1 MRDKSM
7 NEFIGTAAG
16 DTIGLVVS
24 NLDSVLQAHMG
35 YDTKFRAFGII
46 GSRTGAGGQIKAVDD
61 AVKATNTKVL
71 AIQLPRDTKGGGGH
85 GNFIV
90 IGAMD
95 VSAARAC
102 IEKALEYVNKNA
114 GELYITEAGHLEF
127 QYSARAGEAIHK
139 AFGSPMDKAYGFIC
153 AAPAP
158 IGMVIAD
165 RALKAAPVDVVTCM
179 TPNKGTSH
187 SNEVILIISGESSAV
202 YTAVREAKDNGIEL
216 LGKMGTKPTSLLT
229 PYI

>member
-1 MRDKSM
+1 M

-24 NLDSVLQAHMG
+24 NLDPLLQVHME
-35 YDTKFRAFGII
+35 YDKAYRAFGII

-61 AVKATNTKVL
+61 AVKATNTEIL
-71 AIQLPRDTKGGGGH
+71 SIELPRDTKGGGGH

-90 IGAMD
+90 IGAKD
-95 VSAARAC
+95 VSAAHDC
-102 IEKALEYVNKNA
+102 IEKALENINKNA

-127 QYSARAGEAIHK
+127 QYSARAGEVIHK
-139 AFGSPMDKAYGFIC
+139 AFGSPLDKAYGFIC
-153 AAPAP
+153 ASPAP

-202 YTAVREAKDNGIEL
+202 YAAVREAKDCGIEL
-216 LGKMGTKPTSLLT
+216 LSKMGTTPTSLLV